1 MIRTSARSRRR
12 RVVHAFVFLVA
23 ASGVGL
29 MFAGCKPGVAPS
41 IQQGSASASK
51 ESTKIKICYLGLTCE
66 PAIFVAYEKGFFKEE
81 GLDVELVRTDWGAM
95 RDGLADGHF
104 HASYSL
110 IMYMMKP
117 IEMGLDLKLTA
128 GIHTGCL
135 RIQAGAKSDIN
146 SVEDLKGKKLGI
158 THMGS
163 PPFLF
168 ACRVLIAAGLDP
180 KKDVKWFTF
189 PAGAMSLALD
199 QGRVDAVASAEP
211 IGTML
216 IAHDKVHKVSDQAM
230 DAPYDD
236 EYCCAVIVNGR
247 FARENPAG
255 AAKVTRALLK
265 GAKWVSLN
273 PLAAAK
279 LAVEKKYVAAT
290 AEINAQAIR
299 ALKYEPGVAKCKRN
313 VREISLEMK
322 KSGFLKSGTDPEEL
336 AKNAW
341 LDLDGVTDEWIKGLK
356 VEKVA
361 GGGPVP
367 ILTGRA
373 FAAIFDRGPLCDD
386 SGGMGCCDELG
397 RGLLPMT
404 GEWALVRPTRLD
416 RRLNPEGGNGLGQ
429 PIR

>member
-1 MIRTSARSRRR
+1 MIGTNSPGSW
-12 RVVHAFVFLVA
+12 FFA
-23 ASGVGL
+23 AGLLGASCIGL
-29 MFAGCKPGVAPS
+29 MTLGCSG
-41 IQQGSASASK
+41 GSDSRTDG
-51 ESTKIKICYLGLTCE
+51 STRIKVCYLGLTCE
-66 PAIFVAYEKGFFKEE
+66 PPIFVAYEKGFFKEE
-81 GLDVELVRTDWGAM
+81 GLDVELVKSDWDSM
-95 RDGLADGHF
+95 RDGLGLGRFQATH
-104 HASYSL
+104 HL
-110 IMYMMKP
+110 VMYMVKP
-117 IEMGLDLKLTA
+117 MEAGLDVKLTG

-135 RIQAGAKSDIN
+135 RLQAGNKTTIKSAK
-146 SVEDLKGKKLGI
+146 ELKGKKIGI

-216 IAHDKVHKVSDQAM
+216 IAQDKVHKVSDQAM

>member
-41 IQQGSASASK
+41 NQQGSASASK

-168 ACRVLIAAGLDP
+168 ASRVLTDHGIDAKNGVEWVTMPGEAMP
-180 KKDVKWFTF
+180 K
-189 PAGAMSLALD
+189 ALE

-216 IAHDKVHKVSDQAM
+216 MAEKKVHKVCDQAS

-236 EYCCAVIVNGR
+236 EYCCVVVVNGA
-247 FARENPAG
+247 FARENPSA

-265 GAKWVSLN
+265 GAKWVGVN
-273 PLAAAK
+273 PTAAAHI
-279 LAVEKKYVAAT
+279 AVDKGYVAASM
-290 AEINAQAIR
+290 EINAQALGMLR
-299 ALKYEPGVAKCKRN
+299 FEPGVDKARRD
-313 VREISLEMK
+313 VRVGALAMK
-322 KSGFLKSGTDPEEL
+322 KAGFLKKETDAEGL
-336 AKNAW
+336 ARKAW
-341 LDLDGVTDEWIKGLK
+341 LDLEGVNDNWIKSLQ
-356 VEKVA
+356 VDKVA
-361 GGGPVP
+361 GGGRRAALSPVDLAALFKSENCCQQGTCQCCCGELQIP
-367 ILTGRA
+367 LT
-373 FAAIFDRGPLCDD
+373 
-386 SGGMGCCDELG
+386 E
-397 RGLLPMT
+397 
-404 GEWALVRPTRLD
+404 EWAQVRAHQLSPAP
-416 RRLNPEGGNGLGQ
+416 NE
-429 PIR
+429 